1 MSLENKT
8 RNVVLFEPRLLF
20 RNIVKH
26 HFDESGHS
34 VVCASWHFLTEE
46 GCHLYE
52 DNPLIVIGIA
62 GSGTEFRNA
71 IRLIHHLVTRNYE
84 IAVWVPQ
91 DERLIIQL
99 MLGLGICHV
108 LAEEHL
114 SDELPKLS
122 QHPHVLTPKAQFI
135 ACNRQ
140 IKRLSPTELN
150 VLMDAARGMSMKQ
163 IATFRHNSYKTI
175 CSHKHNVCERLGLV
189 NGAEW
194 LELLAKIEQM
204 NTQYI

>member
-26 HFDESGHS
+26 HFDECGHS

-46 GCHLYE
+46 VCHLYE
-52 DNPLIVIGIA
+52 DNPLIVIGIS
-62 GSGTEFRNA
+62 GSGTEFRNVL
-71 IRLIHHLVTRNYE
+71 RLIHHLAMRHYE

-91 DERLIIQL
+91 DERLLIQL

-122 QHPHVLTPKAQFI
+122 QHPHVLTPTAQFI
-135 ACNRQ
+135 ACARQ
-140 IKRLSPTELN
+140 IKRLSPSELN
-150 VLMDAARGMSMKQ
+150 VLLDAARGMNVRQ
-163 IATFRHNSYKTI
+163 IAAFFHNSDKTI
-175 CSHKHNVCERLGLV
+175 FSHKRNICQRLDLV
-189 NGAEW
+189 NGSEW

-204 NTQYI
+204 HTHI